1 MVYGMTYEQFWYGD
15 PWMTRAY
22 AQAYLLKRRVANE
35 EMWLQGVYMA
45 HAVNTVITNAFS
57 KQKAKYLDK
66 PLDIFEKTQ
75 AEKEREKRVERQ
87 KLINWLDRLKK
98 SADAKQ
104 GVDKHGKP

>member
-1 MVYGMTYEQFWYGD
+1 MVH
-15 PWMTRAY
+15 A
-22 AQAYLLKRRVANE
+22 
-35 EMWLQGVYMA
+35 LQ
-45 HAVNTVITNAFS
+45 TVIGTAFG
-57 KQKAKYLDK
+57 KQKVKYLDK
-66 PLDIFEKTQ
+66 PLDIFEKTE